1 MIKNKSKRFI
11 LSLFC
16 GLLSAIFI
24 SFSGFNAGCEDIR
37 QNVLRLHIIANSNSS
52 LDQAL
57 KLKIRDR
64 IIEESGMIFE
74 DVTDLEDAVKQAE
87 NKISLLEDIANR
99 VIKEEGIS
107 YTAKARIDKQYF
119 ETRVYDDFT
128 LPAGVYDSLIIDVGK
143 AEGKNWWCVIFPE
156 ICIPSA
162 VKGELSDT
170 VSDRGV
176 DIAVNQNRY
185 ILRFR
190 AVEIYEELKN
200 LFKR

>member
-1 MIKNKSKRFI
+1 MVKNSYKRFV
-11 LSLFC
+11 LSLLC
-16 GLLSAIFI
+16 GLLCAVFI
-24 SFSGFNAGCEDIR
+24 SFTGFNAGCEDIR
-37 QNVLRLHIIANSNSS
+37 QNVLRLHIIANSDSS
-52 LDQAL
+52 ADQGL

-64 IIEESGMIFE
+64 IIEESGTLFE
-74 DVTDLEDAVKQAE
+74 NVTDLDDAVREAGL
-87 NKISLLEDIANR
+87 KIGLLEDIANK
-99 VIKEEGIS
+99 VITEEGFS
-107 YTAKARIDKQYF
+107 YTAKARIGKQYF

-156 ICIPSA
+156 ICIPAA

-170 VSDRGV
+170 VGDRGV

-190 AVEIYEELKN
+190 AVEIYEEIKN